1 MSVLAR
7 SAPIA
12 EPKIRTS
19 VPLRVL
25 PGGAPAINRGER
37 PAAPAAGKSAAPARR
52 VMPLRAY
59 VVLLTGVLLTSM
71 VATLFINV
79 VLAQG
84 AFELQEVQRQS
95 RILQERQEELT
106 QKVVA
111 SESPAFIE
119 RRARK
124 LGMVPAAS
132 AVFLRLADNSVIGE
146 PVAAARPP
154 RMAAASR

>member
-1 MSVLAR
+1 
-7 SAPIA
+7 
-12 EPKIRTS
+12 
-19 VPLRVL
+19 
-25 PGGAPAINRGER
+25 
-37 PAAPAAGKSAAPARR
+37 
-52 VMPLRAY
+52 MPLRAY

-84 AFELQEVQRQS
+84 AFELQEVQRES

-111 SESPAFIE
+111 AESPAFIE
-119 RRARK
+119 SRARK

-146 PVAAARPP
+146 PVAAAPP
-154 RMAAASR
+154 ARTTASRR

>member
-1 MSVLAR
+1 MSALAR
-7 SAPIA
+7 SAAPAQLPIPSSA
-12 EPKIRTS
+12 
-19 VPLRVL
+19 PLRVL
-25 PGGAPAINRGER
+25 PGGAPTINRER
-37 PAAPAAGKSAAPARR
+37 LTASAAGKSAAPARR

-111 SESPAFIE
+111 AESPAFIE

-146 PVAAARPP
+146 PVAAARPV
-154 RMAAASR
+154 RATASQR